1 MSKEN
6 GDKKNNDYYST
17 KDGLNYV
24 IVTKTQNNSSFS
36 NSITHT
42 HLNTIDYHHCIERNN
57 IKCLVI

>member
-17 KDGLNYV
+17 KDGLNYF
-24 IVTKTQNNSSFS
+24 IVTKTQNYSSF
-36 NSITHT
+36 SITHT
-42 HLNTIDYHHCIERNN
+42 HLNTIDYLHCIERNY